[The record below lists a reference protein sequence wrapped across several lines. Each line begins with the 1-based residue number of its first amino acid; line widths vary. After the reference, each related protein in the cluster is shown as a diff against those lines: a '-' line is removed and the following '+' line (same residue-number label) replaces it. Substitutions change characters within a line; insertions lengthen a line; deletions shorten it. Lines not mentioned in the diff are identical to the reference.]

1 METHIPT
8 REEAL
13 ALLKEFNSN
22 ESLVKHALAVEG
34 TMRYIARKHNEDEDK
49 WGIIGLIHD
58 LDYEKYPDQ
67 HCVKTK
73 EILEDRMWPEEYIRA
88 AISHG
93 WGICVDVEPQ
103 SLLEKTLYA
112 IDELTGFIT
121 ACVLVRPSK
130 SVMDLKP
137 KSVRKKWKQKH
148 FAAGVDRSI
157 IEKGAQMLGVELN
170 DLITDVIMGMREVAD
185 EIGLKGNTLIPN
197 NN

>member
-1 METHIPT
+1 MEKNTPT
-8 REEAL
+8 RKEAI
-13 ALLKEFNSN
+13 ALLKEFNIN

-58 LDYEKYPDQ
+58 LDYEKFPEQ
-67 HCVKTK
+67 HCIKTK
-73 EILEDRMWPEEYIRA
+73 EILEERGWPEEYIRA

-148 FAAGVDRSI
+148 FAAGVDREI
-157 IEKGAQMLGVELN
+157 IEKGAQILGIELN

-185 EIGLKGNTLIPN
+185 EIGLKGNL
-197 NN
+197 

>member
-1 METHIPT
+1 MEKNTPT
-8 REEAL
+8 RKEAI
-13 ALLKEFNSN
+13 ALLKEFNIN

-58 LDYEKYPDQ
+58 LDYEKFPEQ
-67 HCVKTK
+67 HCIKTK
-73 EILEDRMWPEEYIRA
+73 KILEERGWPEEYIRA

-148 FAAGVDRSI
+148 FAAGVDREI
-157 IEKGAQMLGVELN
+157 IEKGAQILGVELN

-185 EIGLKGNTLIPN
+185 EIGLKGNL
-197 NN
+197 